1 MKFKVIRMPYDYYEY
16 LKKQRENDSFTQITD
31 TVRQKMWNESIN
43 FKISQEWLK
52 IEDKIRIKL
61 YITLRYS

>member
-1 MKFKVIRMPYDYYEY
+1 MPYDYYEI
-16 LKKQRENDSFTQITD
+16 LKKLRDPEEYMETTDIVRE
-31 TVRQKMWNESIN
+31 KLWNESIN

-61 YITLRYS
+61 YPYLRYN